1 MEKEEEEPRVDLEND
16 LKECKRKSNVSLP
29 DLGLS
34 HETLLS
40 DYIDEITELQ
50 KIIEVSGGH

>member
-16 LKECKRKSNVSLP
+16 LKECKRKS